1 MVYVIYG
8 RMPDSVNEIC
18 LAIVPSSDVLTG
30 IISSLINKGCAITDV
45 KSYSKIRKQIRRTRK
60 THILRGN

>member
-8 RMPDSVNEIC
+8 RMPDSINEIC

-30 IISSLINKGCAITDV
+30 IVSSLINKGCAITDI
-45 KSYSKIRKQIRRTRK
+45 KSYSRMIF
-60 THILRGN
+60 HED